1 MKVLSFLIGMAAIGL
16 LGFANQRGGICTVG
30 AIREI
35 VVERR
40 CGRLVA
46 LVEASILVGV
56 GLIVL
61 NAAGLLPQAPRGY
74 RAGTATVVGG
84 VLLGIGSFINGSCAI
99 GTIARIGARQW
110 AYFATLAGFFLG
122 SLAMVWLAAPERMDD
137 GSIIL
142 IASAWL
148 TTGCIALFIARL
160 LTHGRSIR
168 RTGIPP
174 LHYIWSPH
182 VATTIIGLCF
192 LVVFVTVGGWSY
204 TDTLAG
210 LARGTTLEVVPTL
223 LLFLALFTG
232 ALIGGWTAGASGI
245 KFPKATTVGRCLIG
259 GGLMGV
265 GAALIPG
272 GSDGL
277 ILIGMPLLWPY
288 AWIAF
293 ASMCIT
299 IFIATLLTRPNA
311 LRPAGDVAS

>member
-40 CGRLVA
+40 YGRLVA
-46 LVEASILVGV
+46 LFEASILVGV
-56 GLIVL
+56 GLIIL

-84 VLLGIGSFINGSCAI
+84 VLLGIGSFMNGSCAI

-122 SLAMVWLAAPERMDD
+122 SLAMVWLAAPERLDD

-148 TTGCIALFIARL
+148 MTACIVLFIVRL

-168 RTGIPP
+168 RTGIKP
-174 LHYIWSPH
+174 LRYIWSPH
-182 VATTIIGLCF
+182 VATTIIGLSF
-192 LVVFVTVGGWSY
+192 LVAFVTVGGWSY

-210 LARGTTLEVVPTL
+210 LARGTTFEVMPSL

-245 KFPKATTVGRCLIG
+245 KPPKAATVGRCLIG

-299 IFIATLLTRPNA
+299 IYIATLLARPKA
-311 LRPAGDVAS
+311 PHPSGDVPN